1 MDVPRI
7 LDAISS
13 PADLKVLDNEE
24 LAILAREIRQEI
36 VATTSVTGGH
46 VASSLGAVDIIVAL
60 ESLLDMPRDRVVF
73 DVGHQAYAHKLL
85 TGRREAFKTLRTYG
99 GLSGFTKPSESP
111 YDVHPSGHASDSLSI
126 ATGLAKARQLKGTDE
141 KVVALIGDASLA
153 GGMAFE
159 ALNYMG
165 NEQLPLVVILNDNEM
180 SISRNVGALMKH
192 LGNIRANSHYREA
205 REGLQAAMEQG
216 GPAARGLLGF
226 GKNMKE
232 SLKQMVIPHTMIYES
247 LGIVCTAPID
257 GHNIAELRDVL
268 SLVLEMDGP
277 ALVHVVTRTGEG
289 RRRMWCSLSIARAW
303 WATTDLRTTA
313 SSTWCTRAWCRT
325 CGCSR
330 PPTRRSL
337 CTLCIR
343 RWFWKAPCRC
353 AIRAARPRV
362 RHCRMRR
369 KFLKWGSP
377 ARCARGATWPCS
389 PSVAWWGKP
398 APLPSCCPPR
408 ASSAA
413 WWTCAG

>member
-277 ALVHVVTRTGEG
+277 RSCTWSRGKG
-289 RRRMWCSLSIARAW
+289 RATSLPAAI
-303 WATTDLRTTA
+303 
-313 SSTWCTRAWCRT
+313 
-325 CGCSR
+325 
-330 PPTRRSL
+330 PRRSM
-337 CTLCIR
+337 
-343 RWFWKAPCRC
+343 APVPT
-353 AIRAARPRV
+353 ILPRAAR
-362 RHCRMRR
+362 
-369 KFLKWGSP
+369 
-377 ARCARGATWPCS
+377 
-389 PSVAWWGKP
+389 
-398 APLPSCCPPR
+398 
-408 ASSAA
+408 
-413 WWTCAG
+413 